1 MLICCSTNKININN
15 DKIKTKPVY
24 ITTYMKGL
32 LFWFFN
38 KMKDLPKGQSE
49 SVYRRRT
56 DTTMAKRI
64 KRIDEKTVQNN

>member
-1 MLICCSTNKININN
+1 
-15 DKIKTKPVY
+15 
-24 ITTYMKGL
+24 MKGL
-32 LFWFFN
+32 LFCFFYE
-38 KMKDLPKGQSE
+38 MKDLPKGQSQ